1 MSNAYSVT
9 NNNTN
14 AIKYTRHI
22 LQVCHESVE
31 RPDEFRCQISFKLG
45 KMYWLHQIDLVKV
58 KELFDKKQK
67 KPLLLSTEIGDRNAR
82 EVSCYGN
89 LEAVYQLVGEYNK
102 AREHL
107 EKSLAIQKTS

>member
-67 KPLLLSTEIGDRNAR
+67 KRFYSVQKSVTEMHA
-82 EVSCYGN
+82 
-89 LEAVYQLVGEYNK
+89 
-102 AREHL
+102 
-107 EKSLAIQKTS
+107 KSPVTETSKLCIN